1 MRVSGYNHKVAPFFP
16 HQYKLRKAIEAFSGT
31 KTNSYVAGP
40 SVAVANDK
48 FHGAINLPDGRVLF
62 IPYSR
67 PNIGLYDPRD
77 GSFTDG
83 PAVLPSGSA
92 RYRGGC
98 LHAETG
104 MVVMAPLL
112 SPNIGLF
119 NTRTGEFE
127 LGPDMG
133 SSPGYHG
140 AIVSSVTGK
149 VILVPGTSPYVG
161 IFDVVTRQFTQGPAH
176 GGAAT
181 TYFSGAEELPD
192 GRILL
197 IPYSAQAFVI
207 YDPVKNT
214 CTKGPTGITSAAYF
228 GSTKLI
234 NGDVV
239 CAPYSA
245 PNVAIYRWRSGT
257 LYTVP
262 APTTGAKFRNAA
274 LAPDGRVIFGP
285 NTYDRIGWYDPSN
298 DAYGETEPL
307 GLGSAVKFAG
317 ITQAFNGEM
326 ILAPYVNE
334 TVGRFKAVSAGALPA
349 AAMASA
355 QWNKN

>member
-1 MRVSGYNHKVAPFFP
+1 MRAQAYNHKLGPFFP
-16 HQYKLRKAIEAFSGT
+16 HQYKLRKAIQAFSGT

-40 SVAVANDK
+40 PVAVANDK
-48 FHGAINLPDGRVLF
+48 FCGALNLPNGKVMF

-67 PNIGLYDPRD
+67 NIIGLYDPVT
-77 GSFTDG
+77 GVFSDG
-83 PAVLPSGSA
+83 PAVPTGSA

-98 LHAETG
+98 LHADTG
-104 MVVMAPLL
+104 IVVMMPLL
-112 SPNIGLF
+112 SPTIGLYDTIK
-119 NTRTGEFE
+119 NEFR
-127 LGPDMG
+127 LGPDLG

-140 AIVSSVTGK
+140 AVVSSITGK
-149 VILVPGTSPYVG
+149 VIMVPGTSPYIG
-161 IFDVVTRQFTQGPAH
+161 IYDVVRNEFTQGPAH

-197 IPYSAQAFVI
+197 IPYGAQAFVI

-214 CTKGPTGITSAAYF
+214 VTKGPAGITSAAFY
-228 GSTKLI
+228 GSTKLA

-239 CAPYSA
+239 CAPYSS
-245 PNVAIYRWRSGT
+245 PTVTIYRWESNT

-262 APTTGAKFRNAA
+262 APNIGAKFRNAA

-285 NTYDRIGWYDPSN
+285 NTYDKIGWYDPGT
-298 DAYGETEPL
+298 DAYGETEAL
-307 GLGSAVKFAG
+307 GLGSSAKFAG
-317 ITQAFNGEM
+317 IIQAVNGEL

-334 TVGRFKAVSAGALPA
+334 TVGRFKAVSAGALPS
-349 AAMASA
+349 AAMASI